1 MHLITELKD
10 ATCSKVSEFVSQFN
24 ALTGCTWRIGKT
36 AVSSMFKRSV
46 HYECVHRA
54 PTHTKVTFKVGERYM
69 KRSEENIE
77 YICVRIDIV
86 QKSLL
91 MFNKTTQK
99 IVCVPESDD
108 YFMIGRNRKS
118 FGCQATLTVQQVF
131 AGSAIIRINWAHN
144 HDLDAFASTSRK
156 DPAAFVKEWFASEY
170 RKGVEPMK
178 ALRGYV
184 GTIMSMN
191 DIGDAVR
198 VMADRFDSHNVIL
211 CNNIVNVEST
221 CHLKGMF

>member
-77 YICVRIDIV
+77 YICVCIDIV

-91 MFNKTTQK
+91 MFNKTNH
-99 IVCVPESDD
+99 VL
-108 YFMIGRNRKS
+108 F
-118 FGCQATLTVQQVF
+118 QVSLIN
-131 AGSAIIRINWAHN
+131 ALSA
-144 HDLDAFASTSRK
+144 
-156 DPAAFVKEWFASEY
+156 Y
-170 RKGVEPMK
+170 
-178 ALRGYV
+178 
-184 GTIMSMN
+184 
-191 DIGDAVR
+191 AVY
-198 VMADRFDSHNVIL
+198 IL
-211 CNNIVNVEST
+211 LVSS
-221 CHLKGMF
+221 